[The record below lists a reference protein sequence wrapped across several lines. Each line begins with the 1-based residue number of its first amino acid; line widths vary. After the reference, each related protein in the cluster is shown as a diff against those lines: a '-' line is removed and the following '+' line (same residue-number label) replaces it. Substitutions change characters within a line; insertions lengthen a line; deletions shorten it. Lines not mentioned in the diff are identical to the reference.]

1 MFDIN
6 MTYIGEAK
14 TRYYWKNSKDY
25 MAWGTGISKDA
36 YASTYCGGGILED
49 VAEDKI
55 RKKAEACDL
64 L

>member
-1 MFDIN
+1 MFDTN

-25 MAWGTGISKDA
+25 MAWGTGISKGN
-36 YASTYCGGGILED
+36 YASTYYGGKLED
-49 VAEDKI
+49 IAKDKI
-55 RKKAEACDL
+55 RKKAENCDL